1 MAAYQ
6 CLNCGQIEKDDC
18 CENPDMF
25 CINDMC
31 EEIKRLRAEL
41 ARSAIAAADQ
51 WLGKPETDRAQRM
64 RDAGHTS
71 RPTTMGDPIR
81 AACVENLDDG
91 SYTDPTDRDV
101 ERLQA
106 QGVGPTDTLLAA
118 LIAIE
123 SAFAQ
128 KCADTWCTSRNAET
142 LETARAAIAAA
153 GGKVSRNTEPER

>member
-1 MAAYQ
+1 MAAHQ

-51 WLGKPETDRAQRM
+51 WLESPPTNQCGETCERAELRAELAALQEDLRYVAHSGM
-64 RDAGHTS
+64 GSCAPAPAGWQLVPVE
-71 RPTTMGDPIR
+71 PT
-81 AACVENLDDG
+81 
-91 SYTDPTDRDV
+91 
-101 ERLQA
+101 
-106 QGVGPTDTLLAA
+106 LAA

>member
-1 MAAYQ
+1 MTD
-6 CLNCGQIEKDDC
+6 GT
-18 CENPDMF
+18 
-25 CINDMC
+25 
-31 EEIKRLRAEL
+31 RALVVQMRESL
-41 ARSAIAAADQ
+41 SGAVEWLESEGLDLGGVGEGFNQVIAAADQ
-51 WLGKPETDRAQRM
+51 WLAAPTA
-64 RDAGHTS
+64 AGS
-71 RPTTMGDPIR
+71 REEVR

>member
-1 MAAYQ
+1 MTRVKPR
-6 CLNCGQIEKDDC
+6 IRREWR
-18 CENPDMF
+18 PDTGRF
-25 CINDMC
+25 VW
-31 EEIKRLRAEL
+31 
-41 ARSAIAAADQ
+41 AADP
-51 WLGKPETDRAQRM
+51 KPFNTWGRTD
-64 RDAGHTS
+64 
-71 RPTTMGDPIR
+71 
-81 AACVENLDDG
+81 
-91 SYTDPTDRDV
+91 TDQL
-101 ERLQA
+101 RLWQKAWPWCHAMNTKKGTEQA

>member
-1 MAAYQ
+1 M
-6 CLNCGQIEKDDC
+6 DVFD
-18 CENPDMF
+18 
-25 CINDMC
+25 
-31 EEIKRLRAEL
+31 
-41 ARSAIAAADQ
+41 AIHKVLPA
-51 WLGKPETDRAQRM
+51 
-64 RDAGHTS
+64 
-71 RPTTMGDPIR
+71 
-81 AACVENLDDG
+81 G

-118 LIAIE
+118 LIAVE